1 MAERVTGDGEQRG
14 PDVIN
19 AHQHGGGTQVV
30 ARSIGVVNFGTG
42 RLPQDELAASILLR
56 RREEQAQLG
65 IRDRRRM
72 QVRWTAPDDQ
82 ELATDHPELVWGEG
96 PRKDLTGNL
105 DEIAEVYERIPTGRL
120 VVLGRAGS
128 GKSVLGAQ
136 FVLRWLERRSAGAAV
151 SEIFSL
157 GSWNPAEVELT
168 RWLGE
173 QLSRDRPW
181 LAAVHPDGGM
191 TLAER
196 LVSERLILPVLDGFD
211 EIPEGL
217 RDDARRKLSATWL
230 PYVLTSRYDE
240 YKEAVRDTTG
250 LQGAAV
256 VVLADL
262 PPDDSVR
269 YLRFSGPQG
278 AAAGWDPVL
287 AEMRDNPD
295 GPLRK
300 ALSTPLMVALA
311 AAVHGERAPN
321 GTSGTSGT
329 NGPQT
334 LLDSAEFPTADRLE
348 RHLLTAFLP
357 SVYPR
362 PSHARRARRW
372 LAYLAHDLRQRRT
385 PTPDLAWWELGTTLP
400 LRQRTAV
407 IAFLAGLSFAFVT
420 AVGNIPVDL
429 IATSHG
435 LGFAVRRG
443 LLVGT
448 LHGLLLGAACGFVY
462 HRASGNDALKPSPIE
477 ITLRRDA
484 GRRLRDG
491 LSSRIAVG
499 SLVALAGAVAIV
511 AVDRSVVPWLGL
523 DDGLGGGLVSA
534 AQLPL
539 IFGIG
544 TGLVLAVTAWLEAPV
559 DVNRSASCV
568 DLLRMN
574 RRNVHAHI
582 AVWALV
588 FGFIAWFGG
597 SFTET
602 PLRSLQLG
610 LVFGVEGAFG
620 GGLGYGLCL
629 TAWGQWIALAR
640 IWLPLT
646 GRLPWRLVTFLED
659 ACERRALRR
668 AGAVYQF
675 RHARLQD
682 LLTEDQ
688 EPSRPRS

>member
-1 MAERVTGDGEQRG
+1 MAERATGDGEQRG

-42 RLPQDELAASILLR
+42 RPPQDELAASILLR

-65 IRDRRRM
+65 IGDRRRI
-72 QVRWTAPDDQ
+72 QVRWT
-82 ELATDHPELVWGEG
+82 
-96 PRKDLTGNL
+96 
-105 DEIAEVYERIPTGRL
+105 
-120 VVLGRAGS
+120 
-128 GKSVLGAQ
+128 
-136 FVLRWLERRSAGAAV
+136 
-151 SEIFSL
+151 
-157 GSWNPAEVELT
+157 
-168 RWLGE
+168 
-173 QLSRDRPW
+173 
-181 LAAVHPDGGM
+181 
-191 TLAER
+191 
-196 LVSERLILPVLDGFD
+196 
-211 EIPEGL
+211 
-217 RDDARRKLSATWL
+217 
-230 PYVLTSRYDE
+230 
-240 YKEAVRDTTG
+240 
-250 LQGAAV
+250 
-256 VVLADL
+256 

-287 AEMRDNPD
+287 AELRDNPD

-311 AAVHGERAPN
+311 AAVHGERGA
-321 GTSGTSGT
+321 SGASG
-329 NGPQT
+329 PDT
-334 LLDSAEFPTADRLE
+334 LLDSADFPTADRVE

-372 LAYLAHDLRQRRT
+372 LAYVAHDLKERRT
-385 PTPDLAWWELGTTLP
+385 PTPNLAWWELGTTLP

-443 LLVGT
+443 LVVGT

-484 GRRLRDG
+484 VRRLRDG

-559 DVNRSASCV
+559 DVDRSASCV

-675 RHARLQD
+675 RHARLRD
-682 LLTEDQ
+682 HLTEDPGPGIQ
-688 EPSRPRS
+688 SRP

>member
-1 MAERVTGDGEQRG
+1 MAERATGGGERRA
-14 PDVIN
+14 PDVVN
-19 AHQHGGGTQVV
+19 AHQHGSGTQVV
-30 ARSIGVVNFGTG
+30 ASSIGVVNIGAG
-42 RLPQDELAASILLR
+42 RPPQDELAASVLLR
-56 RREEQAQLG
+56 RRDEQAQLG
-65 IRDRRRM
+65 IRDRRRI
-72 QVRWTAPDDQ
+72 QVRWTPPDDEQ
-82 ELATDHPELVWGEG
+82 LATDHPELVWGDG
-96 PRKDLTGNL
+96 PARDLTGNL

-128 GKSVLGAQ
+128 GKSMLGAQ
-136 FVLRWLERRSAGAAV
+136 FVLRWLEKRSAGAPV

-157 GSWNPAEVELT
+157 GSWNPAEVELAH
-168 RWLGE
+168 WLSD

-181 LAAVHPDGGM
+181 LAAAHPDGGM

-196 LVSERLILPVLDGFD
+196 LVSERLVLPVLDGFD

-217 RDDARRKLSATWL
+217 RDDARKKLSATWL

-240 YKEAVRDTTG
+240 YRKAVEDTTG

-269 YLRFSGPQG
+269 YLRFSSPQG
-278 AAAGWDPVL
+278 AAAGWDTVL
-287 AEMRDNPD
+287 ADMRDNPE

-311 AAVHGERAPN
+311 AAVHGER
-321 GTSGTSGT
+321 GTSG
-329 NGPQT
+329 PET
-334 LLDSAEFPTADRLE
+334 LLDSAEFPTPERLE

-357 SVYPR
+357 SVYRR
-362 PSHARRARRW
+362 PSQARRARRW
-372 LAYLAHDLRQRRT
+372 LAHLADDLRRRET

-407 IAFLAGLSFAFVT
+407 IAFLAGLSFAVVT

-429 IATSHG
+429 VATSHG
-435 LGFAVRRG
+435 LGFALRRG
-443 LLVGT
+443 LVVGT
-448 LHGLLLGAACGFVY
+448 LHGLLLGAACGFIY

-484 GRRLRDG
+484 GRRLREG

-539 IFGIG
+539 IFGLG

-559 DVNRSASCV
+559 DVDRSASCV

-610 LVFGVEGAFG
+610 LVFGIEGAFG

-646 GRLPWRLVTFLED
+646 GRLPWRLVAFLED

-682 LLTEDQ
+682 HLAENPGTQ
-688 EPSRPRS
+688 PRP